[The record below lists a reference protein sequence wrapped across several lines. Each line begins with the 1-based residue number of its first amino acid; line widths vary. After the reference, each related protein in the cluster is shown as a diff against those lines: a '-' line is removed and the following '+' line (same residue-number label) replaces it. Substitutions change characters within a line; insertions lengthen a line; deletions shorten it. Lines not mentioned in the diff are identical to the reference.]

1 MEDELVSLALQ
12 CTSKQA
18 HLERLEASLVGLED
32 DAARAALAF
41 RESKARADAL
51 RWECCSR
58 AHSQQNAQGTHSQL
72 DKKVHDWRGEVNL
85 DTVASLLF
93 LRTHEL
99 ALDDQVTRAELTSA
113 LNECVPEL
121 RREFITALVADL
133 PVSGDM
139 VDCTAF
145 LNDVRARHLAVVE
158 KARASL
164 GAGGS

>member
-1 MEDELVSLALQ
+1 MEAELAALEQQ

-32 DAARAALAF
+32 EAARAALAF

-51 RWECCSR
+51 RWEYCER
-58 AHSQQNAQGTHSQL
+58 AHSQHADTRTRLEKQVHEWQDAKEL
-72 DKKVHDWRGEVNL
+72 DI
-85 DTVASLLF
+85 DTVASLIF

-99 ALDDQVTRAELTSA
+99 ALDAQVTRAELTSA

-121 RREFITALVADL
+121 RREFITALVASL
-133 PVSGDM
+133 HVSGDM
-139 VDCTAF
+139 VDCAAF

-164 GAGGS
+164 GS

>member
-1 MEDELVSLALQ
+1 M
-12 CTSKQA
+12 
-18 HLERLEASLVGLED
+18 EASHGHV
-32 DAARAALAF
+32 R
-41 RESKARADAL
+41 S
-51 RWECCSR
+51 SR

-72 DKKVHDWRGEVNL
+72 DKKVHDWSGAVNL

-121 RREFITALVADL
+121 RREFITALVASL
-133 PVSGDM
+133 HVSGDM
-139 VDCTAF
+139 VDCAAF

-164 GAGGS
+164 GS